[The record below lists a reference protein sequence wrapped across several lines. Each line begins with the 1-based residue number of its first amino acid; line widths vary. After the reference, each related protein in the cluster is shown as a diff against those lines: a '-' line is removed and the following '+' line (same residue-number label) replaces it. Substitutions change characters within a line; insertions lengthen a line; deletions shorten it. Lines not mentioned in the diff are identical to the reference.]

1 MRSRRIALGA
11 LAAVATIVGAWALL
25 APVSF
30 YADFPF
36 GRAWVAVDG
45 PYNEHLIRDVG
56 ALNLGFAVVAAVAAR
71 RAEAAFVRLAAV
83 AALVVGVP
91 HMLYHTVH
99 LEGLAPFDAAMN
111 VVTLGLG
118 VIVPAWLAWSPAPR
132 ARSGAALHRD
142 EAIGTER

>member
-11 LAAVATIVGAWALL
+11 LAVVALAVGSLALL
-25 APVSF
+25 TPGSF
-30 YADFPF
+30 YGDFPF

-56 ALNLGFAVVAAVAAR
+56 ALNLSLAVVVGVAAY
-71 RAEAAFVRLAAV
+71 RAEPVLIRLAAV

-91 HMLYHTVH
+91 HLLYHTLH
-99 LEGLAPFDAAMN
+99 LDGLAPLDAAMN

-118 VIVPAWLAWSPAPR
+118 VIVPAWLAWAPAPR
-132 ARSGAALHRD
+132 AASDAALRD
-142 EAIGTER
+142 HAATGADG